1 MNNQGEHFHPYFLV
15 GAKYFLEIE
24 LLNKNS
30 SKSPFE
36 DKYFLGEKIKGKV
49 ILTCKEDT
57 KVFGVFVKFTGNEVD
72 YSYCPPQN
80 HWLIDGTHSVFG
92 HKLRACS
99 MTDPV
104 TREKSEGCQKNFL
117 SQQEQDGFHLS
128 AGRNEWP
135 FTFRI
140 PKFLP
145 PSVWCCEQK
154 AKIEYLVTAYLDSPW
169 DKTLSCAKSINVG
182 ISKEVWLSMNSE
194 VISRPPVKQSKMY
207 LLRGSSNSSRKQTL
221 NIEASST
228 SSFVYFG
235 DSVAV
240 NVSIDNNSGRNVN
253 GLHLKLKQVI
263 KTGNR
268 ETKKRTIVER
278 SYCEKLVFPIRQK
291 CWNGLIELLLP
302 PENLKMATTLGL
314 LPTVSNSKLVN
325 VNYFL
330 SLTARVS
337 AGGDVKVRIPITIG
351 SFRHSC
357 GKGISRKKTKGKKLS
372 KNIEDL
378 NLSTEYRLSLE
389 QRNQKKTSN
398 EIAEEYESE
407 KIKYSPP
414 EYNKKLHKTTR
425 RNTMNGIQ
433 QGKTQSEECKLS
445 ILDWP
450 EETSTFIPEHIGVN
464 TRLLYH
470 FN

>member
-1 MNNQGEHFHPYFLV
+1 
-15 GAKYFLEIE
+15 
-24 LLNKNS
+24 
-30 SKSPFE
+30 
-36 DKYFLGEKIKGKV
+36 
-49 ILTCKEDT
+49 
-57 KVFGVFVKFTGNEVD
+57 
-72 YSYCPPQN
+72 
-80 HWLIDGTHSVFG
+80 
-92 HKLRACS
+92 
-99 MTDPV
+99 
-104 TREKSEGCQKNFL
+104 
-117 SQQEQDGFHLS
+117 LS

-207 LLRGSSNSSRKQTL
+207 LLRGPSNSSRKQTL
-221 NIEASST
+221 NVEASST

-253 GLHLKLKQVI
+253 GLRLKLKQVI

-357 GKGISRKKTKGKKLS
+357 GKGIRRKKTKGKKS
-372 KNIEDL
+372 SEHIEDL
-378 NLSTEYRLSLE
+378 NLSTECRLTLE
-389 QRNQKKTSN
+389 QRNQQKTSN
-398 EIAEEYESE
+398 EVAEEYESE
-407 KIKYSPP
+407 KIKHSPP
-414 EYNKKLHKTTR
+414 EYNKKLQKTTR

-433 QGKTQSEECKLS
+433 QDKMQSEECKLS

-450 EETSTFIPEHIGVN
+450 EETSNFIPEHIGIN